1 PAEEGRDLAL
11 SGRDGGNPVLAAGP
25 AVAVVYLHLVA
36 ALRRRDGGLHA
47 GGARAHYH
55 YLLGVLRRDCLVFRV
70 ALMTHQRIQLTGA
83 GQAGVDVAHTAVE
96 AAHALADILE
106 ASLPRLIRRLRVR
119 EGLPGKPDQV
129 RLVGPQ
135 DALGNPGVVDA
146 AHRNHRL
153 AGDILHLLGVVRL
166 IAVAV
171 VHGGDHLV
179 ICGIHRDGDAEVVHA
194 GLVQVGD
201 DGFGVLNGE
210 TASHPLIGGE
220 PVSQNK
226 VWAAFL
232 ADILNDLQGKP
243 HPVGQVA
250 AVLVGALVGVH
261 GHELRNH
268 VAVGTVELN
277 AVKSSFLGPQG
288 GVAE

>member
-1 PAEEGRDLAL
+1 LQLPHLPAEEGRDLAL

-171 VHGGDHLV
+171 IHGGNHLV

-210 TASHPLIGGE
+210 T
-220 PVSQNK
+220 
-226 VWAAFL
+226 
-232 ADILNDLQGKP
+232 
-243 HPVGQVA
+243 
-250 AVLVGALVGVH
+250 
-261 GHELRNH
+261 
-268 VAVGTVELN
+268 
-277 AVKSSFLGPQG
+277 
-288 GVAE
+288 